1 MNSTF
6 TWIFSY
12 PRSENLSDGWS
23 KYENVTYCI
32 RNKLQKNLQS
42 CQIKYHVFYRRSL
55 QRGDDRELVVLNSQL
70 RKELKHRVLR
80 RAKEKKN
87 NENNTI
93 ILN

>member
-1 MNSTF
+1 M
-6 TWIFSY
+6 
-12 PRSENLSDGWS
+12 DDQ
-23 KYENVTYCI
+23 KYEDVTYRI

-70 RKELKHRVLR
+70 RKELKHRALR
-80 RAKEKKN
+80 RAKKKKKN
-87 NENNTI
+87 NENDTI